1 MTEGKFAKIH
11 VSYTTTME
19 NDKFNHKRSRR
30 NKK

>member
-19 NDKFNHKRSRR
+19 NGKSNHKCSRR